1 MANNK
6 IQVNRTSEMVYIVK
20 FMFEKGIPFKVMPAA
35 TNTKFSDDGRGEYHI
50 FLAAKTYWP
59 DENTRQQL
67 R

>member
-35 TNTKFSDDGRGEYHI
+35 TNTKFSLSLIHI
-50 FLAAKTYWP
+50 
-59 DENTRQQL
+59 
-67 R
+67 